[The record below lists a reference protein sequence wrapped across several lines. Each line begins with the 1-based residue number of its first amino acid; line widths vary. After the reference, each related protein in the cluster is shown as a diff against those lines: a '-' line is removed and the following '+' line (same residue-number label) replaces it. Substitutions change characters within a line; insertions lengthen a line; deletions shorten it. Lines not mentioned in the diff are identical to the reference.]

1 MGSHKGNIP
10 DSKVTYA
17 KTTMFLRKAYSFP
30 GDFSF
35 TTLQL
40 TMAPEETSHELL
52 NIIRDRFRKNKN
64 RSPIDLSRRKDREDE
79 LETTSKGKRLVFP
92 VINPAFDFINKAF
105 TVFVGKTSGDER
117 NPKVSD
123 RERALRKLNNK
134 INGSPGPLTN
144 ITVESFTLRNI
155 WMEARNPREFL
166 KRITDDSNRRAITM
180 TEEKKIVGK

>member
-10 DSKVTYA
+10 DSKVTNA
-17 KTTMFLRKAYSFP
+17 KTTMFLRKANSFP

-35 TTLQL
+35 TTFQI
-40 TMAPEETSHELL
+40 TMAPEETSHVLL
-52 NIIRDRFRKNKN
+52 NIVRDRFRKNKN
-64 RSPIDLSRRKDREDE
+64 RSPIDLSRRKDKEDE

-117 NPKVSD
+117 NSKVSD

-134 INGSPGPLTN
+134 INCSPGPLTN
-144 ITVESFTLRNI
+144 ITVESFTFAVLGWRPETPENSS
-155 WMEARNPREFL
+155 RESQMIL
-166 KRITDDSNRRAITM
+166 
-180 TEEKKIVGK
+180 TEELSP